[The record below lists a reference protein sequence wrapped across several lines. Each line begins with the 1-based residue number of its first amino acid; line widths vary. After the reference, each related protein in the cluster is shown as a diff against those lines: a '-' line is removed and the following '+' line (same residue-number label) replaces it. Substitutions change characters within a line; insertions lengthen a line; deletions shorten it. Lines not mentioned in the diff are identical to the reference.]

1 MDPTPTTAG
10 MTNPNPTLYIKNLND
25 RINKDEL
32 RAQLYALFL
41 PHGPILDV
49 VALKTAKMRGQAFVV
64 FQDMIAATAAL
75 RAWQGEMFYD
85 KPMHIEYAKSKS
97 WATLKA
103 EDPNFVPG
111 IGRTNLPAPPRGEKR
126 PREDGT
132 EGDRAAKKVAP
143 EPTEEEMDLEDDS

>member
-1 MDPTPTTAG
+1 MSNQADKHKKEISLTGKRTTTWLGVVVVANLGLNPTPTVGG
-10 MTNPNPTLYIKNLND
+10 MANPNPTLYIKNLND
-25 RINKDEL
+25 GINKDEL

-85 KPMHIEYAKSKS
+85 KPMVRIHFPSQ
-97 WATLKA
+97 
-103 EDPNFVPG
+103 
-111 IGRTNLPAPPRGEKR
+111 R
-126 PREDGT
+126 
-132 EGDRAAKKVAP
+132 
-143 EPTEEEMDLEDDS
+143 M